1 MHVPSMFSFNDNE
14 GKFAFMKKYSF
25 ATIVTNKNN
34 IPIATQLPFVIKEN
48 SGKII
53 LTAHFGIANEQVK
66 YIEDNVS
73 LIIFAEPHAYISPSH
88 YDKVESVPTWDYI
101 AVHAYGKAKIL
112 QSEVEKV
119 EAIREMIEFYEKD
132 YRKQWESLPEKFKN
146 GMLKGIVAFE
156 IEVTDLQGQQKLSQ
170 NKTKVEIGR
179 ITEHLENSE
188 LGVEK
193 DLASY
198 IKSANE

>member
-53 LTAHFGIANEQVK
+53 LRAHFGIANEQVK